1 MTRRKNAHTHPGH
14 VVLELQKKRR
24 TPQQVAEEKMLE
36 KAEAAAAAES
46 AAATQHA
53 NVRRVAELEDIVER
67 DSRAKQKHSD
77 RPDLRPSHGQTAQ
90 KFTSEVAYA
99 AQLNEVEPIDEQYDI
114 SSSLDSRKNAG
125 FEVYGDEISTVSP
138 ATFIDAEESIIDVS
152 SSEGKNSTASQGNGD
167 DMGVYED
174 DGGDEED
181 RGDVNDGNKNKDKPR
196 NPVKRKL
203 KPQSAGTASDQ
214 FKRAK
219 VVAEPSGLLF
229 DWRKRVKI
237 NSAPQLSQTWMRP
250 TDTPE
255 RRDSRAATLDLELD
269 ISGST
274 AVTSDFHNEE
284 YEDVLKHRRSRLDQT
299 SRAAQSGAALS
310 GTVGARATA
319 QMGIVLARDTSAM
332 ESDGKLEGSKCP
344 RRTRPTMSDLP
355 FPPAESNKNMEK
367 WRKTFVPAL
376 LSWAGRQ
383 IDPFGTNSMIQEP
396 AEDIWF
402 STFPDVALD
411 DTKLGIVMAVVENTL
426 NNWRSDMGKS
436 GYRAVADMW
445 LEDPVTFGDAEA
457 CAEYVDIALD
467 KLRFVYRDPDAKSA
481 RGAFCSDLI
490 VKVYATHIRKLQLK
504 LQELED
510 PPMHFGALALAT
522 AAVERGLSAFMTD
535 EDDTNSLTSPSD
547 PLTSQGS
554 NGKGT
559 SHPVSG
565 FTDNPWGAKTRKW
578 VESTERLNRSQW
590 EKVTHY
596 TYAFIPAVELRVKEA
611 FDKGNSSKR
620 VADPRSCIELDCLS
634 RFNSVRQWLGN
645 LEWTILVEQ
654 FDLLVY

>member
-1 MTRRKNAHTHPGH
+1 
-14 VVLELQKKRR
+14 
-24 TPQQVAEEKMLE
+24 MLE

-53 NVRRVAELEDIVER
+53 NVRV
-67 DSRAKQKHSD
+67 KQKHSD

-181 RGDVNDGNKNKDKPR
+181 RGDVNDGNKNKDKVTSLIGPSWFR
-196 NPVKRKL
+196 QTSDPKQLTPTRHL
-203 KPQSAGTASDQ
+203 GQS
-214 FKRAK
+214 RAPYTD
-219 VVAEPSGLLF
+219 AYLT
-229 DWRKRVKI
+229 
-237 NSAPQLSQTWMRP
+237 PQLSQTWMRP

-255 RRDSRAATLDLELD
+255 RHDSRAATLDLELD

-319 QMGIVLARDTSAM
+319 QMGIVLARDTSAT

-426 NNWRSDMGKS
+426 NNWHSDMGKS
-436 GYRAVADMW
+436 GYRAVMDMW

-457 CAEYVDIALD
+457 CAEYVEIALD

-490 VKVYATHIRKLQLK
+490 VKVYATHIHKLQLK

-565 FTDNPWGAKTRKW
+565 FTDNLWGTKTRKW

-596 TYAFIPAVELRVKEA
+596 VYVFIPAVELRVKEA
-611 FDKGNSSKR
+611 FDKGNSSKC
-620 VADPRSCIELDCLS
+620 VADPRSCIELDWYVFSFLM
-634 RFNSVRQWLGN
+634 
-645 LEWTILVEQ
+645 
-654 FDLLVY
+654 

>member
-99 AQLNEVEPIDEQYDI
+99 AQLNEVEPIDEQYE
-114 SSSLDSRKNAG
+114 KNAG

-181 RGDVNDGNKNKDKPR
+181 RGDVNDGNKNKDKANLRSETVNARPSPRPKPRAIYRRISEGRDEPSSLPVTRTPSPPPPTQPR

-319 QMGIVLARDTSAM
+319 QMGIVLARDTSAT
-332 ESDGKLEGSKCP
+332 ESDGKLEGSK
-344 RRTRPTMSDLP
+344 
-355 FPPAESNKNMEK
+355 
-367 WRKTFVPAL
+367 
-376 LSWAGRQ
+376 Q

-411 DTKLGIVMAVVENTL
+411 DTKLVLSWLWFENTL

-436 GYRAVADMW
+436 GYRARRGYVARG
-445 LEDPVTFGDAEA
+445 PGHVRDAEA

-467 KLRFVYRDPDAKSA
+467 KLRFVIETQMQECTRRILLRSDCQGLCHTHPKQWKGYKSS
-481 RGAFCSDLI
+481 R
-490 VKVYATHIRKLQLK
+490 
-504 LQELED
+504 
-510 PPMHFGALALAT
+510 
-522 AAVERGLSAFMTD
+522 
-535 EDDTNSLTSPSD
+535 
-547 PLTSQGS
+547 
-554 NGKGT
+554 
-559 SHPVSG
+559 SG

-596 TYAFIPAVELRVKEA
+596 AYAFIPAVELRVKEA
-611 FDKGNSSKR
+611 FDKGNSSKTR
-620 VADPRSCIELDCLS
+620 
-634 RFNSVRQWLGN
+634 G
-645 LEWTILVEQ
+645 
-654 FDLLVY
+654 